1 MGTPCLLWTPV
12 LCLLWTPVLCLLW
25 TLMKCLPPFLGLV
38 WTPILCLLWTPVL
51 CPPCPR
57 AHSTPCLPRTPVLCP
72 PCPREQSLN
81 FGGDFKCV
89 SSCFIIEYLRV
100 RLVESLSKLL
110 QDLLVHVCCALF
122 FLVSALDTS
131 FNKRN

>member
-1 MGTPCLLWTPV
+1 MGAHSTPC
-12 LCLLWTPVLCLLW
+12 
-25 TLMKCLPPFLGLV
+25 LV
-38 WTPILCLLWTPVL
+38 WTPILCLLWTPVLCPPCPRAHSTPCLPRTPVL

-122 FLVSALDTS
+122 FLVSALG
-131 FNKRN
+131 